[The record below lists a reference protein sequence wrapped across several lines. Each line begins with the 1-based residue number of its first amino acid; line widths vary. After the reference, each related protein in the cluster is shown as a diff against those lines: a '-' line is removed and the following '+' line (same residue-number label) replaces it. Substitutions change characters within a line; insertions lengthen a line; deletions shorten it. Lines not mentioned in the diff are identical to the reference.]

1 MYITFRIFRFIKNT
15 KKIYEHILFT
25 FKYHY
30 SVFKVSARDMIKARI
45 ASDNELSSLSPN
57 VIPNISAANKL
68 NAPFSRN
75 YYDRE
80 TKREK

>member
-1 MYITFRIFRFIKNT
+1 MNAYSHWNINT
-15 KKIYEHILFT
+15 
-25 FKYHY
+25 
-30 SVFKVSARDMIKARI
+30 VFLKLVYDVRDMIKARI

-57 VIPNISAANKL
+57 VIPNISATNKL

>member
-1 MYITFRIFRFIKNT
+1 MFIIFRFIKNT
-15 KKIYEHILFT
+15 KKKIYEHIFT

-30 SVFKVSARDMIKARI
+30 SVFKVSVRDMIKARI

-57 VIPNISAANKL
+57 VIPNISATNKL